1 MQDLVGKRIKLI
13 KMVYDKPV
21 APGTTG
27 KVTRIDG
34 VGLIHVKWD
43 VTKGKPLPIKG
54 LCIDPDV
61 DTFELIAK
69 KA

>member
-27 KVTRIDG
+27 RVTKIDG
-34 VGLIHVKWD
+34 VGLIHVKWS
-43 VTKGKPLPIKG
+43 VIKGKPHSIKG

-61 DTFELIAK
+61 DIFELI
-69 KA
+69 

>member
-13 KMVYDKPV
+13 KMVYTTPV
-21 APGTTG
+21 PPKTKG
-27 KVTRIDG
+27 KVTRVDG

-43 VTKGKPLPIKG
+43 VTKNKPLPIKG

-61 DTFELIAK
+61 DTFEIM
-69 KA
+69 